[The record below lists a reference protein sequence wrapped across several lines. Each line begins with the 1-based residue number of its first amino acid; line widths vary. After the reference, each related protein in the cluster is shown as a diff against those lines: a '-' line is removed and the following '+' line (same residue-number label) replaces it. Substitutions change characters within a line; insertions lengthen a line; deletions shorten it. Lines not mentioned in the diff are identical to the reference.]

1 MGAKLQEWE
10 FRGRCGYHVREFEVV
25 TAQDPPT
32 VAEGAGSVALGP
44 LADLTGST
52 LAGKYL
58 IVRKIGAGSM
68 GDVYEATQ
76 LSTGMRVAVKVLK
89 AERAVKDVFRHRF
102 LREAKSSVMV
112 DHPSVVNVLDYGEDA
127 HGLLYYAM
135 EFLEG
140 EDLRQ
145 LIERHGALPW
155 PYAQAI
161 LVEAA
166 GALAAAHDAGII
178 HRDIKPSNILL
189 VRTADGGQLVKL
201 IDFGVAKLDNQLVSR
216 VLTQAADVVGT
227 VLYMSPEQAEGYSA
241 DERSDIYTFGVTA
254 YELCTGV
261 VPFPGQDI
269 FKVMAAHM
277 NGIPTPPNQVIG
289 GLPDAA
295 NDFVLRCL
303 EKAPEARYQSM
314 HDVVAVLDG
323 SADPMADSAPRPDS
337 RTRQPSDR
345 HRPIGL
351 DTNAGFG
358 PDEINGPGPA
368 PQFETPGPSSTGDD
382 FEDAPTA
389 YFQVAKPSA
398 RGATIVPVR
407 PQTPQAQTPRV
418 EAPPLGVAQVITE
431 RSPLA
436 PPVSPFATEP
446 SPVLD
451 IPRGATVRVQS
462 LPPEYFAPPD
472 PPVRNNDAFAPI
484 VVSALIIGVLA
495 VLGALAYVVVT

>member
-1 MGAKLQEWE
+1 M
-10 FRGRCGYHVREFEVV
+10 

-32 VAEGAGSVALGP
+32 VAEGAGSLASGP
-44 LADLTGST
+44 LADLTGTT
-52 LAGKYL
+52 LASRYQIL
-58 IVRKIGAGSM
+58 RKIGAGSM

-76 LSTGMRVAVKVLK
+76 LDTQLRVAVKVLK

-102 LREAKSSVMV
+102 LREAKSSVMI
-112 DHPSVVNVLDYGEDA
+112 DHPSVVRVLDYGEDN
-127 HGLLYYAM
+127 HGQLYYAM

-140 EDLRQ
+140 EDLRA

-155 PYAQAI
+155 SYAQSI
-161 LVEAA
+161 LFEAA

-277 NGIPTPPNQVIG
+277 NGIPTPPNRVIG

-295 NDFVLRCL
+295 NDFILRCL
-303 EKAPEARYQSM
+303 EKSPEARYQSM

-323 SADPMADSAPRPDS
+323 SADPMLDSAPRPGS
-337 RTRQPSDR
+337 RVRQASDL
-345 HRPIGL
+345 HEPIGL
-351 DTNAGFG
+351 DTHAGLAPRDADAAG
-358 PDEINGPGPA
+358 PEPR
-368 PQFETPGPSSTGDD
+368 FETPGPSSSGDD

-389 YFQVAKPSA
+389 YFQVPD
-398 RGATIVPVR
+398 RGAPKGGTIVPAQ
-407 PQTPQAQTPRV
+407 PETPKAQTPRLQTPRLQT
-418 EAPPLGVAQVITE
+418 PPIGVAQVATE

-436 PPVSPFATEP
+436 PPASPFSTVP
-446 SPVLD
+446 SPIQGV
-451 IPRGATVRVQS
+451 PRGATVRVQS
-462 LPPEYFAPPD
+462 LPPEYLSPPE
-472 PPVRNNDAFAPI
+472 PPVRNTDAFTPI

-495 VLGALAYVVVT
+495 VLSALAYVVVT